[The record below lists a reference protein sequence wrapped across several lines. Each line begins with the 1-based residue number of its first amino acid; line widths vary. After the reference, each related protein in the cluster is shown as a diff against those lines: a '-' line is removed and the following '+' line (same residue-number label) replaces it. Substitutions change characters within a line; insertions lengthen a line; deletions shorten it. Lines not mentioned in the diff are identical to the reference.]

1 MNFRRSHL
9 ICHLAP
15 FTLAACAFT
24 DTRSVTPEIPA
35 AWKHAAAFPT
45 ASAQHDLSR
54 WWKHFEDPTLNR
66 VISNGLA
73 NSPDIASAA
82 ARIREARARRNEEA
96 ASLLPFVGGAA
107 ASNSSWLKT
116 RGSSE
121 VSGTAY
127 SADLNASWE
136 VDWLGKNRSRVEAAS
151 AQIDAAAEN
160 FHRMLTCTS
169 TPRLSVSQATAC
181 CCAVLIIA
189 HSTVYV
195 LHGGISLDTVCFVQA
210 QR

>member
-35 AWKHAAAFPT
+35 AWKHAAAFPA

-121 VSGTAY
+121 VWKKPLAG
-127 SADLNASWE
+127 
-136 VDWLGKNRSRVEAAS
+136 RSRVRSDRCGGGKLPFRPSLAGGR
-151 AQIDAAAEN
+151 DR
-160 FHRMLTCTS
+160 HRLHQS
-169 TPRLSVSQATAC
+169 PR
-181 CCAVLIIA
+181 
-189 HSTVYV
+189 
-195 LHGGISLDTVCFVQA
+195 
-210 QR
+210 R